1 MSTGD
6 KHQVTVFIALL
17 RGGVNLG
24 TACRLH
30 PAQLPRAFLWLSLL
44 PVGSGGLVAK
54 SCCQAPLSMGFLRQE
69 YWSRLPFPSPGDHPN
84 PEIKPMAPAK
94 SPAWKADFLLL
105 SYLGSPYKQHSCCS
119 CSVVVQQFFTP
130 CIAAHQAS
138 LSFTISRSL
147 L

>member
-69 YWSRLPFPSPGDHPN
+69 YWSRLPFPTPGELPG
-84 PEIKPMAPAK
+84 PCVET
-94 SPAWKADFLLL
+94 
-105 SYLGSPYKQHSCCS
+105 
-119 CSVVVQQFFTP
+119 QF
-130 CIAAHQAS
+130 AH
-138 LSFTISRSL
+138 L
-147 L
+147 